1 MNITT
6 RKITGKHAARL
17 AAEFAAIS
25 REQGFNVQFTHGG
38 LFSYGTSNDLAD
50 LHVVAKA
57 AERYFASREETGS
70 EASAKRIA
78 EKVAADYAQAFGHD
92 VPGPAVHAILSLTG
106 HGAHTL
112 VGGAS

>member
-6 RKITGKHAARL
+6 SKITGKQATHL

-25 REQGFNVQFTHGG
+25 REQGFDVQFTHGG
-38 LFSYGTSNDLAD
+38 LFTYGTSNDLAD

-57 AERYFASREETGS
+57 AERYFASRKDAS
-70 EASAKRIA
+70 REASAKRVA
-78 EKVAADYAQAFGHD
+78 DKVAADYAQAFGHD

-106 HGAHTL
+106 HGAATL
-112 VGGAS
+112 VGGAQ

>member
-6 RKITGKHAARL
+6 GKITGKQATKL

-25 REQGFNVQFTHGG
+25 REQGRDVQFTHSG
-38 LFSYGTSNDLAD
+38 LFRYAAALDLAD
-50 LHVVAKA
+50 LHVVATSA
-57 AERYFASREETGS
+57 QWYFAARSDSKRETIS
-70 EASAKRIA
+70 KRIA
-78 EKVAADYAQAFGHD
+78 DKIAHDYFQAFGRP
-92 VPGPAVHAILSLTG
+92 VPGPATVAILKLTG

>member
-6 RKITGKHAARL
+6 SKITGKQATRL

-38 LFSYGTSNDLAD
+38 LFTYGTSNDLAD
-50 LHVVAKA
+50 LHVVAKSAARYFSGQHDVSHWRA
-57 AERYFASREETGS
+57 AER
-70 EASAKRIA
+70 IA
-78 EKVAADYAQAFGHD
+78 DKVAADYAQTFGHD

-106 HGAHTL
+106 HGAATL
-112 VGGAS
+112 TGGAS